1 MSVQI
6 SVAVSRRA
14 QCGEGPIWDSTASA
28 VHWVDIV
35 EGEMLVTDFASGATR
50 ITTYPEMVGAVAP
63 RIAGGVVAAVTSG
76 FIGLDADGVIDRR
89 ADILPE
95 GIRMNDAK
103 TDPAGRLWSGS
114 CEMDFASGL
123 GGLWRLDDKWEV
135 TLVLSN
141 LTLPNG
147 LGWSPDAKVFYLV
160 ESQSRQI
167 LRFDFDLESG
177 TLTSTGSV
185 LVDADAF
192 RHGLPDGLAVDNR
205 GHLWVAEYAGSAV
218 HEFSPEG
225 IRLRTVKIPTKQT
238 TSCNF
243 VGPALDE
250 LWVTSAAQQI
260 DPAQDAEAGSIF
272 RVNGLGA
279 VGLPTASFRG

>member
-1 MSVQI
+1 MPVQV

-14 QCGEGPIWDSTASA
+14 RCGEGPIWDPTANA

-35 EGEMLVTDFASGATR
+35 EGEMLVTDFATGETRATS
-50 ITTYPEMVGAVAP
+50 YPEMVGAVAP
-63 RIAGGVVAAVTSG
+63 RVGGGIVAAVASG
-76 FIGLDADGVIDRR
+76 FVGLDTDGAIDRR

-103 TDPAGRLWSGS
+103 TDPAGRFWAGS
-114 CEMDFASGL
+114 CEMGFSEGL
-123 GGLWRLDDKWEV
+123 GGLWRLDGNWEA

-147 LGWSPDAKVFYLV
+147 LGWSPDARVFYLV
-160 ESQSRQI
+160 ESQSRQV
-167 LRFDFDLESG
+167 LHFDFDLESG
-177 TLTSTGSV
+177 TLTSSASV

-192 RHGLPDGLAVDNR
+192 PDGLPDGLAVDTR
-205 GHLWVAEYAGSAV
+205 GHLWVAEYAGSAI
-218 HEFSPEG
+218 HEFSPAG
-225 IRLRTVKIPTKQT
+225 IRLQTVEIPTKQT

-260 DPAQDAEAGSIF
+260 DPDEDAEAGSIF
-272 RVNGLGA
+272 RVEGLGA
-279 VGLPTASFRG
+279 VGLPTAAFRG